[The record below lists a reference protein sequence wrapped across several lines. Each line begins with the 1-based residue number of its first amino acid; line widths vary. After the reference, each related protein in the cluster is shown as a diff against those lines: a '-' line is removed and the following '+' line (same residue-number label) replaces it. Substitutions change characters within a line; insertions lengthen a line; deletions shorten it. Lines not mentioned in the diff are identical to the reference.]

1 MDFTDFERKVDF
13 DDVYTIKAHGT
24 DLAGN
29 AFETKKTFS
38 VNRFGSTYTFDADT
52 TNLRGT
58 YLKKAQDVQI
68 TEINV
73 SGLDLSKRQIVIAKD
88 DKATTLTNN
97 DYKVATSDDKG
108 WSRTV
113 YTVPASR
120 FNSDGFYRVQVQSM
134 DEAGNL
140 SQNTMDK
147 KNADRKG
154 TAEVN
159 FAVDSTAP
167 TASLL
172 GIKSG
177 TVYYSQQGQ
186 PASVDAKDNLGIK
199 STEVYVDGQL
209 KDSWKGDATFKST
222 PSLTFDADAKS
233 HEIVIHTIDK
243 AGNEATSTYDN
254 IYVASNWWQYATH
267 TPWLRNTMIFG
278 ALVVLAAIAGAIVM
292 AQQRRKQ
299 FAYRKNPFER

>member
-1 MDFTDFERKVDF
+1 
-13 DDVYTIKAHGT
+13 
-24 DLAGN
+24 
-29 AFETKKTFS
+29 
-38 VNRFGSTYTFDADT
+38 
-52 TNLRGT
+52 
-58 YLKKAQDVQI
+58 
-68 TEINV
+68 
-73 SGLDLSKRQIVIAKD
+73 
-88 DKATTLTNN
+88 
-97 DYKVATSDDKG
+97 
-108 WSRTV
+108 
-113 YTVPASR
+113 
-120 FNSDGFYRVQVQSM
+120 
-134 DEAGNL
+134 
-140 SQNTMDK
+140 MDK